1 MARLGDAESA
11 ESGQGM
17 VEFALAL
24 PVLLVVLIG
33 VLQFGLM
40 YHAQNVMTTAAQEGA
55 RLAAQQGS
63 DLASGQARAQDVLLA
78 GLGKTGASFDVTATD
93 TGKTVV
99 VAASG
104 NYPLIFPWVG
114 SRKVA
119 LTATATIRKEGFQSG
134 P

>member
-1 MARLGDAESA
+1 
-11 ESGQGM
+11 M

-40 YHAQNVMTTAAQEGA
+40 YHAQNVTTTAAQEGA
-55 RLAAQQGS
+55 RVAAAQGG
-63 DLASGQARAQDVLLA
+63 DLVSGEVRAQDVLRA
-78 GLGKTGASFDVTATD
+78 GLGKTGASFEVTALD
-93 TGKTVV
+93 TGEAVV

-114 SRKVA
+114 SRQVGIHA
-119 LTATATIRKEGFQSG
+119 SATMMKEGFQNG